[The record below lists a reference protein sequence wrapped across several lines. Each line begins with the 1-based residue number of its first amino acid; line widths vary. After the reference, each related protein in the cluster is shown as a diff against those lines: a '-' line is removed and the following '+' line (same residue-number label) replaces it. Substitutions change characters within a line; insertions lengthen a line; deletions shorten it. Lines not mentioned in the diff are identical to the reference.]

1 MDVRLENGVIRQ
13 NGLGLPETADGL
25 DALLQ
30 RAYIR
35 LNAVRGSFP
44 YDRALGSRIPQMAVT
59 AEHAAEQ
66 ALGFAREALLGCTEI
81 TAERAE
87 IHGNTVTVYL
97 ATPLGTGYVTVKKE
111 ETGDEI

>member
-44 YDRALGSRIPQMAVT
+44 YDRALGSRIPQMAIT
-59 AEHAAEQ
+59 AEHAVEQ
-66 ALGFAREALLGCTEI
+66 ALGFAREAHLRQNVFFHTDPDGHPVWKDTFIYARLSPNE
-81 TAERAE
+81 
-87 IHGNTVTVYL
+87 H
-97 ATPLGTGYVTVKKE
+97 
-111 ETGDEI
+111 